1 MNNKIVKRF
10 AAVVL
15 GVAVLS
21 TCAFASTITSADYA
35 KATTTLTY
43 NINSTADKISYIAYA
58 ATKVADG
65 TEGATVVDGT
75 SYTLGEIVA
84 VNQIDNH
91 TAGDTGNT
99 AVSIA
104 EAKLSGAT
112 HVVLMTGDSAGAAV
126 AKKAMAIDEYA
137 IATSI
142 QNAGTLKVTIGDTT
156 YSDCPNFNVEVT
168 INKAGGAKFTG
179 LKKVYNGVEENFSSV
194 TGLPSNVTT
203 IGATGGKITLANV
216 YIVGIPTDGS
226 VDVSKLKIK
235 PEFEYGLQVT
245 ED

>member
-84 VNQIDNH
+84 VNQIDGH
-91 TAGDTGNT
+91 TGGDTGNT

-112 HVVLMTGDSAGAAV
+112 HVVLMTGDSNGADV
-126 AKKAMAIDEYA
+126 AKKAMAIDEFAYSS
-137 IATSI
+137 TVTNSE
-142 QNAGTLKVTIGDTT
+142 TLEVKIGDVT
-156 YSDCPNFNVEVT
+156 YSNCPNVTVNVTANKGGKMAVT
-168 INKAGGAKFTG
+168 T
-179 LKKVYNGVEENFSSV
+179 LKKVVGGAEDNF
-194 TGLPSNVTT
+194 TNIYGTLPSNVTVT
-203 IGATGGKITLANV
+203 AGSSYSIENIYV
-216 YIVGIPTDGS
+216 VGVPEGTS
-226 VDVSKLKIK
+226 FSIK
-235 PEFEYGLQVT
+235 PVVT
-245 ED
+245 IN